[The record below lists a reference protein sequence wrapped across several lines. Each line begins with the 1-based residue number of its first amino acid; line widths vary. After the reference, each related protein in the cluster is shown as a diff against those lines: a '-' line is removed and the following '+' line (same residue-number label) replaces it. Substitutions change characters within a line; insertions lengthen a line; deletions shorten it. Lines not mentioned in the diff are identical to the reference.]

1 MWGDN
6 ANHITFNVNILKYYW
21 IFFESEIY
29 LITCLV
35 ILPKENGS
43 IWMQSKNNYTSIV
56 KIKMKKEHL
65 LFNVYVQYQ
74 TKRKRGYIKKVIL

>member
-1 MWGDN
+1 MLGDN

-35 ILPKENGS
+35 ILPKENVS
-43 IWMQSKNNYTSIV
+43 YECNLKI
-56 KIKMKKEHL
+56 IKMKKEHL
-65 LFNVYVQYQ
+65 LFNVHAQYQ
-74 TKRKRGYIKKVIL
+74 TKRKRGYIEKVIL